1 MPNEKF
7 VTLRRLEPVELPDN
21 WITLNEMTCVRN
33 APVRRYADAR
43 FVEVSPIPEGYEVC
57 DLMCATKVL
66 IGETWVERM
75 SGAFTVGGLQLWP
88 FRIEGL
94 GVLAIRPIPE
104 PVQPPLTGEVRVGV
118 ASLFGVTNDEFGLV
132 CFAPGLIGKTIRWE
146 VVKDGGK

>member
-57 DLMCATKVL
+57 DLADATKVL
-66 IGETWVERM
+66 IGETWIEKM
-75 SGAFTVGGLQLWP
+75 SGAFTCGGLQLWP

-104 PVQPPLTGEVRVGV
+104 TEPTRGENV
-118 ASLFGVTNDEFGLV
+118 ALRACASSAGCVILPKE
-132 CFAPGLIGKTIRWE
+132 LIGKTIRWE